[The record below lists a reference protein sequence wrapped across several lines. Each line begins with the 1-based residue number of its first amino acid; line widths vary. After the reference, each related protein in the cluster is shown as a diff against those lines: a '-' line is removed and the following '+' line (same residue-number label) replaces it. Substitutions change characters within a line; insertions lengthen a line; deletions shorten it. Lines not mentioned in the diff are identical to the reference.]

1 MPFMKYLLI
10 MEIEKRILIA
20 LPAYNEEA
28 TIADVIQRIPQQPA
42 PGADIT
48 VLTVDDGSTDGTVS
62 AARSAGA
69 DVISHG
75 RNLGLG
81 ETFRTALR
89 YARDGGYH
97 ILVTIDSDGQFDPRH
112 IPLLIK
118 PVMDEKADFVTA
130 SRFVDPELLP
140 DMPKLKIWGNRR
152 VAKLVGKLSGIS
164 IKDATCGFRAYGPAA
179 LERLSSFSRFTY
191 TQEVIIDLAGKGL
204 SILEVPVKI
213 LGERPVGSSRIAS
226 SLWRYAI
233 LSLAAMYSISHD
245 HRPWK
250 FYGTPALILM
260 ILGTVAD
267 LFVFIRWMLTRSIAP
282 YTAVGLG
289 GLFLITFG
297 VLLFLFASLAD
308 TASHNRHL
316 IEIIIAEHVR
326 KNRKKK

>member
-1 MPFMKYLLI
+1 
-10 MEIEKRILIA
+10 
-20 LPAYNEEA
+20 
-28 TIADVIQRIPQQPA
+28 
-42 PGADIT
+42 
-48 VLTVDDGSTDGTVS
+48 VDDGSTDGTVS

-69 DVISHG
+69 EVISHG

-81 ETFRTALR
+81 QTFRTALR

-97 ILVTIDSDGQFDPRH
+97 ILVTIDSDGQFNPEH

-118 PVMDEKADFVTA
+118 PIMDEKADFVTA
-130 SRFVDPELLP
+130 SRFVDPELIP
-140 DMPKLKIWGNRR
+140 DMPRLKIWGNRR
-152 VAKLVGKLSGIS
+152 VAKLVGKLSGIN

-191 TQEVIIDLAGKGL
+191 TQEVIIDLASKGL
-204 SILEVPVKI
+204 TIFEVPVRI

-245 HRPWK
+245 HQPWK
-250 FYGTPALILM
+250 FYGTPALILL
-260 ILGTVAD
+260 ILGIAAD
-267 LFVFIRWMLTRSIAP
+267 LFVLIRWIITGSISP
-282 YTAVGLG
+282 FTAIGLG

-316 IEIIIAEHVR
+316 IETVISENVR
-326 KNRKKK
+326 KNRDGGYLFHKRE

>member
-1 MPFMKYLLI
+1 MPFMKYLLN

-42 PGADIT
+42 PGTDIT

-97 ILVTIDSDGQFDPRH
+97 ILVTIDSDGQFDPGH

-260 ILGTVAD
+260 ILGIAAD

-289 GLFLITFG
+289 GLFLITFA

-316 IEIIIAEHVR
+316 IEIIIAENVR
-326 KNRKKK
+326 KNRKNK